1 MSNVVAAIPRHLLP
15 QIPKEKLPEFVRYLH
30 KNGIGVDKTDVE
42 AKKLLPIQKHVNKD
56 KVKSI
61 ISDKDKALRIPLIIT
76 SDGFLVDG
84 HHRWLAALVLQ
95 KKTVNC
101 LVCDCSLKDFLKIAH
116 DFDHSYV
123 KSVHE
128 VTTYYSRLSLVE

>member
-1 MSNVVAAIPRHLLP
+1 MTDVIAAIPRHLLP
-15 QIPKEKLPEFVRYLH
+15 QIPKEKLPEFVRYLD
-30 KNGIGVDKTDVE
+30 KEGIRVQKEDVP
-42 AKKLLPIQKHVNKD
+42 AKKLLPIQKHVNKE

-61 ISDKDKALRIPLIIT
+61 IQDKDKALKIPLIVT
-76 SDGFLVDG
+76 SDGYLVDG

-95 KKTVNC
+95 KETVNC
-101 LVCDCSLKDFLKIAH
+101 LICECSLKDFLRIAH

-128 VTTYYSRLSLVE
+128 VTTYYSRLI